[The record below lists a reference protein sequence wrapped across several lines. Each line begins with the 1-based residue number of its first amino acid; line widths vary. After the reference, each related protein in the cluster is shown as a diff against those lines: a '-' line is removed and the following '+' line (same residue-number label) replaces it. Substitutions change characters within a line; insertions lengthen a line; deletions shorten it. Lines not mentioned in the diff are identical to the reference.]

1 MRFVEAS
8 RKRRLLAFVLLVAPL
23 AVLLLAGC
31 SGGSSS
37 TGSGEAAEL
46 RRAQTR
52 WARSGVR
59 DYAYTVR
66 ILAFAPG
73 VQRPARVTVQDGRTV
88 SITPGDDDPTPLE
101 NNGQVFTTY
110 ATADDLFALVQRAI
124 DARADSL
131 DVDYD
136 PVLGY
141 PTRITIDYIRLAA
154 DDELGVQVSQFSQLQ
169 AAR

>member
-1 MRFVEAS
+1 MRLVEA
-8 RKRRLLAFVLLVAPL
+8 RAVAARRILALAPL
-23 AVLLLAGC
+23 VSLILLLAGC

-37 TGSGEAAEL
+37 GSGDAADL

-52 WARSGVR
+52 WARAGVR

-66 ILAFAPG
+66 VSAFAPG
-73 VQRPARVTVQDGRTV
+73 VQRPARITVQNGRAI
-88 SITPGDDDPTPLE
+88 SITPGDDEPIPLE
-101 NNGQVFTTY
+101 NNGQIFAAYDTVE
-110 ATADDLFALVQRAI
+110 DLFAVIQRAI
-124 DARADSL
+124 DTRADSL
-131 DVDYD
+131 NVDYD

-154 DDELGVQVSQFSQLQ
+154 DDELGIQVSQFE